1 MWELLAVDLKAPR
14 ITPCP
19 YSWGLL
25 FISSRKCLMSW
36 HGFSLSNF
44 KVSIL
49 LATKWVLTNRAPFC
63 WRIHHLVPTELIS
76 GQELALDSISPQII
90 DVLNPSPWAR
100 AARHLSPFLGIP
112 CTYFPEIL
120 PFSEDSAGTQPLT
133 PGTEEDSP
141 PSSSH
146 PPFPL
151 AEQGG
156 SSGYLALI
164 YYHVLR
170 ELDAT

>member
-76 GQELALDSISPQII
+76 GQESALDSIPRQII
-90 DVLNPSPWAR
+90 DVLNPSLWTR
-100 AARHLSPFLGIP
+100 AARHLLPFLGIP
-112 CTYFPEIL
+112 CTYFPAIL
-120 PFSEDSAGTQPLT
+120 PFSEGSAGTQPLT
-133 PGTEEDSP
+133 PGTVEDSP
-141 PSSSH
+141 PIQL
-146 PPFPL
+146 PPPISPGRAGWDL
-151 AEQGG
+151 WVL
-156 SSGYLALI
+156 SPYLLPCA
-164 YYHVLR
+164 
-170 ELDAT
+170 AGA